1 MIKAFLQFLGGESG
15 EEKPMLLLLGK
26 GFFMGIFLA
35 SFQIGAEE
43 YFLSSMND
51 LDDAL
56 KDTYLTNSIFIMGM
70 FGIIFTSLFVSLQRK
85 IKFSTLAVTNIF
97 V

>member
-1 MIKAFLQFLGGESG
+1 MIKALLKFLGGESG

-43 YFLSSMND
+43 SFLKSAINM
-51 LDDAL
+51 DAQIRENYI
-56 KDTYLTNSIFIMGM
+56 TYSIFITGF
-70 FGIIFTSLFVSLQRK
+70 FGILTTSFFVFLQKK
-85 IKFSTLAVTNIF
+85 IKFSTLAISNV
-97 V
+97 